1 MSIGLILGTG
11 LRFSE
16 MEEQYVETSTP
27 YGQAFLSTTALG
39 GQQILLLRRHGPTL
53 NIPPH
58 LINYRANMWALRR
71 AGVSRIIATA
81 AVGSLREE
89 IRPDSLATI
98 GDFIDFTKQREST
111 FLDRP
116 KEYVIH
122 ADFSVPYCP
131 VISSAMERAA
141 SNMGITISRHVT
153 YVCVDGPRYETPA
166 EVRMFSNLGG
176 DVVGMTGVPEVIL
189 ARELGM
195 CYGSLAIVTNYAAGI
210 SAHRISH
217 SEVIKSAS
225 SLQQIIYELLRQTIA
240 QISNEPSCCG
250 SDLEAC

>member
-27 YGQAFLSTTALG
+27 YGQAFLCTTAVG

-58 LINYRANMWALRR
+58 LINYRANIWALRK

-81 AVGSLREE
+81 AVGSLREG

-116 KEYVIH
+116 KECVIH

-141 SNMGITISRHVT
+141 SNIGITILRRVT

-240 QISNEPSCCG
+240 QISNEPPCCG
-250 SDLEAC
+250 